1 MAVRKASK
9 ASFPQK
15 VCFALMILFLFP
27 WSLIYLFFWRGRCV
41 YCGKRILFNKHV
53 CKKCYRNSTAIVN
66 EFDSKMETF
75 FAQMGAVES
84 IDDILGQ
91 YYYIIER
98 IDGIEVIYDALDDEV
113 DTESMKESVLNYLT
127 ENLKNWYKAHLPQ
140 FEKNIAYKNE
150 TLELIQEGII
160 QYDIFKDLLVSYQEK
175 ILSIKEDIDD
185 DDE

>member
-1 MAVRKASK
+1 MKKSMLFVLYIFILVNFKIYFIETPYILCYKILIKEWLNGRFRKASK

-15 VCFALMILFLFP
+15 VCFALMILFFFP

-91 YYYIIER
+91 YYYII
-98 IDGIEVIYDALDDEV
+98 DELMELKSFM
-113 DTESMKESVLNYLT
+113 THWMMKWI
-127 ENLKNWYKAHLPQ
+127 LK
-140 FEKNIAYKNE
+140 
-150 TLELIQEGII
+150 
-160 QYDIFKDLLVSYQEK
+160 V
-175 ILSIKEDIDD
+175 
-185 DDE
+185 